1 MASSKELLSVW
12 LEERLRVG
20 QVPRLSDLCDM
31 AKREGLKL
39 SRKDIRKQLQLNPV
53 YMFNLHQQKKP
64 RSSRKYRPVITSS
77 LGYLHADIA
86 YFPKSRHYFNQSV
99 NFRLNKF
106 LFQFQ
111 TMYVLQG

>member
-53 YMFNLHQQKKP
+53 YMFSTTL
-64 RSSRKYRPVITSS
+64 
-77 LGYLHADIA
+77 
-86 YFPKSRHYFNQSV
+86 
-99 NFRLNKF
+99 
-106 LFQFQ
+106 
-111 TMYVLQG
+111 